1 MATVI
6 IPTPLRKF
14 TNNTARL
21 QVSPGTIHS
30 TFRELTQNFPDLKKH
45 LLDEDGNIRS
55 YVNIFIG
62 NDDIRDLQQADTAVK
77 EDAVI
82 SIVPAIAG
90 GSPETHGAPR
100 PNESASTD
108 SHSSTTSAGTPS
120 SAAPSGTPG
129 PSPTASAGAP
139 FSKEELARY
148 NRHIII
154 PGFGM
159 EAQLKLK
166 AAKVLVIGS
175 GGLGSPVLLYLAAAG
190 VGTIGI
196 VDFDVVDDSNLQRQV
211 LFGVDA
217 IGKPKVEAARRRLES
232 LNPYIKLHVY
242 NTHLNSQNALE
253 ILKDYDVIADGTDNF
268 PTRYLVN
275 DASVLLGKPNVY
287 ASIFQFEG
295 QVSVFNYRNA
305 HGELGPNYR
314 DLYPTPPPPGLVP
327 SCAEGGVLGVL
338 PGIIGSLQAL
348 EVIKVITGVGDTLSG
363 RFYIF
368 DALNFESR
376 TFTIRRRKDNPV
388 NGENP
393 TITALID
400 YEQFCGMRAVEERH
414 LKEITAKELYDW
426 QVRGEKFQLIDVR
439 EPHEYDIVNIG
450 AELIPLG
457 SVTDNSNKIDRDI
470 PVVLHCK
477 VGGRSAKAIRELEE
491 KFGFTNLY
499 NLKGGILAYIDE
511 VQPELTKY

>member
-21 QVSPGTIHS
+21 QVSAGTIQD
-30 TFRELTQNFPDLKKH
+30 TVNELTLNFPDLKKH
-45 LLDEDGNIRS
+45 LLDEGGKIRS
-55 YVNIFIG
+55 YVNVFIG
-62 NDDIRDLQQADTAVK
+62 NDDIRDLQQENTAVK
-77 EDAVI
+77 QDAVI

-90 GSPETHGAPR
+90 GAPR
-100 PNESASTD
+100 PDPLKGE
-108 SHSSTTSAGTPS
+108 P
-120 SAAPSGTPG
+120 
-129 PSPTASAGAP
+129 GAP
-139 FSKEELARY
+139 DRATNKDVVFSREELARY

-159 EAQLKLK
+159 EAQQKLK

-211 LFGVDA
+211 LFGVDE
-217 IGKPKVEAARRRLES
+217 IGKPKVEAAKRRLEA
-232 LNPYIKLHVY
+232 LNPYIRLEIH
-242 NTHLNSQNALE
+242 NTHINSQNALE
-253 ILKDYDVIADGTDNF
+253 IIRNYDVIADGTDNF

-275 DASVLLGKPNVY
+275 DAAVLLDKPNVY

-295 QVSVFNYRNA
+295 QVSVFNYRDQQGNA
-305 HGELGPNYR
+305 GPNYR

-348 EVIKVITGVGDTLSG
+348 EVIKVITGVGETLSG

-376 TFTIRRRKDNPV
+376 TFNIKRREDNPI
-388 NGENP
+388 NGKNP
-393 TITALID
+393 TITGLID
-400 YEQFCGMRAVEERH
+400 YEQFCGMRAIEEKP
-414 LKEITAKELYDW
+414 LKEVTVKELYDW
-426 QVRGEKFQLIDVR
+426 QVKGEKFQLIDVR

-457 SVTDNSNKIDRDI
+457 TIGANGDKIDQEKK
-470 PVVLHCK
+470 VVIHCK
-477 VGGRSAKAIRELEE
+477 SGARSARAIRELEE

-511 VQPELTKY
+511 VKPELTKY

>member
-21 QVSPGTIHS
+21 QVGAGTIHD
-30 TFRELTQNFPDLKKH
+30 TVKELTLSFPDLKRH
-45 LLDEDGNIRS
+45 LLDEGGKIRS

-62 NDDIRDLQQADTAVK
+62 NDDIRDLQQENTAVK

-90 GSPETHGAPR
+90 GAPG
-100 PNESASTD
+100 PD
-108 SHSSTTSAGTPS
+108 SKNTPS
-120 SAAPSGTPG
+120 ST
-129 PSPTASAGAP
+129 P
-139 FSKEELARY
+139 FSREELARY

-159 EAQLKLK
+159 EAQQKLK

-211 LFGVDA
+211 LFGVDE
-217 IGKPKVEAARRRLES
+217 IGKPKVEAAKRRLEA
-232 LNPYIKLHVY
+232 LNPYIKIEIH
-242 NTHLNSQNALE
+242 NTHINSGNALD
-253 ILKDYDVIADGTDNF
+253 IIRNYDVIADGTDNF

-275 DASVLLGKPNVY
+275 DAAVLLDKPNVY

-295 QVSVFNYRNA
+295 QVSVFNYRDQQ
-305 HGELGPNYR
+305 GVPGPNYR
-314 DLYPTPPPPGLVP
+314 DLYPSPPPPGLVP

-348 EVIKVITGVGDTLSG
+348 EVIKVITGVGETLSG

-376 TFTIRRRKDNPV
+376 TFTIKRREDNPI
-388 NGENP
+388 NGKNP

-400 YEQFCGMRAVEERH
+400 YEQFCGMRAVEEKP
-414 LKEITAKELYDW
+414 LKEVTAKELYDW
-426 QVRGEKFQLIDVR
+426 QVKGEKFQLIDVR

-450 AELIPLG
+450 GELIPVG
-457 SVTDNSNKIDRDI
+457 TIGANGDKVDTDRK
-470 PVVLHCK
+470 VVVHCK
-477 VGGRSAKAIRELEE
+477 SGARSARAIRELEE
-491 KFGFTNLY
+491 KFGYNNLY

-511 VQPELTKY
+511 VKPELTKY

>member
-21 QVSPGTIHS
+21 QVSTGTIHS
-30 TFRELTQNFPDLKKH
+30 TVQELTQNFPDLKKH
-45 LLDEDGNIRS
+45 LLDEGGNIRS

-62 NDDIRDLQQADTAVK
+62 NDDIRDLDKEKTPVS

-90 GSPETHGAPR
+90 GTPDPAPLF
-100 PNESASTD
+100 T
-108 SHSSTTSAGTPS
+108 
-120 SAAPSGTPG
+120 
-129 PSPTASAGAP
+129 
-139 FSKEELARY
+139 KEELARY
-148 NRHIII
+148 DRHIII

-159 EAQLKLK
+159 AAQQKLK
-166 AAKVLVIGS
+166 TAKVLVIGS

-211 LFGVDA
+211 LFGVNE
-217 IGKPKVEAARRRLES
+217 IGKPKVEAARRRLEA
-232 LNPYIKLHVY
+232 LNPYIRLNIY
-242 NTHLNSQNALE
+242 NTHLNSQNALD

-305 HGELGPNYR
+305 QGQLGPNYR
-314 DLYPTPPPPGLVP
+314 DLYPSPPPPGLVP

-348 EVIKVITGVGDTLSG
+348 EVIKVITGVGETLSG

-376 TFTIRRRKDNPV
+376 TFTIRPREDNPI
-388 NGENP
+388 NGKNP

-400 YEQFCGMRAVEERH
+400 YEQFCGMRAVEEAP
-414 LKEITAKELYDW
+414 LKEITVKQLYDW

-439 EPHEYDIVNIG
+439 EPHEFDIVNIG
-450 AELIPLG
+450 GELIPLATVG
-457 SVTDNSNKIDRDI
+457 DNSDRIARDKN
-470 PVVLHCK
+470 VVVHCK
-477 VGGRSAKAIRELEE
+477 MGGRSAKAIRELQE
-491 KFGFTNLY
+491 KYGFTNLY

>member
-21 QVSPGTIHS
+21 QVGAGTIHS
-30 TFRELTQNFPDLKKH
+30 TVQELTRNFPDLKKH
-45 LLDEDGNIRS
+45 LLDEGGNIRS

-62 NDDIRDLQQADTAVK
+62 NDDIRDLQHEKTPVKDDT
-77 EDAVI
+77 VI

-90 GSPETHGAPR
+90 GAPD
-100 PNESASTD
+100 N
-108 SHSSTTSAGTPS
+108 
-120 SAAPSGTPG
+120 
-129 PSPTASAGAP
+129 P
-139 FSKEELARY
+139 FTKEELARY

-154 PGFGM
+154 PGFGI
-159 EAQLKLK
+159 EAQQKLK

-211 LFGVDA
+211 LFGVNE
-217 IGKPKVEAARRRLES
+217 IRL
-232 LNPYIKLHVY
+232 NIY
-242 NTHLNSQNALE
+242 NTHLNSGNALD
-253 ILKDYDVIADGTDNF
+253 IVKDYDVIADGTDNF

-305 HGELGPNYR
+305 GGEPGPNYR

-348 EVIKVITGVGDTLSG
+348 EVIKVITGVGETLSG

-376 TFTIRRRKDNPV
+376 TFTIRRRQDNPI
-388 NGENP
+388 NGKNP
-393 TITALID
+393 TITTLID
-400 YEQFCGMRAVEERH
+400 YEQFCGMRAVEEAP

-426 QVRGEKFQLIDVR
+426 QVKGEKFQLIDVR

-450 AELIPLG
+450 GELIPLG
-457 SVTDNSNKIDRDI
+457 TVAGNSDRIARDRN
-470 PVVLHCK
+470 VVVHCK
-477 VGGRSAKAIRELEE
+477 VGGRSAKAIRELQE

-499 NLKGGILAYIDE
+499 NLKGGILSYIDE